1 MTKSGLVQ
9 CRRRRP
15 EGEERRRPQAGEE
28 RKKKNERKMLNLSV
42 EYEIEQGE
50 QSCREEHDRRYERQS
65 KQVDY

>member
-28 RKKKNERKMLNLSV
+28 RKKKGKNERKMLNLSV
-42 EYEIEQGE
+42 EYEIEQRRRTR
-50 QSCREEHDRRYERQS
+50 SSMRET
-65 KQVDY
+65 V